1 MMYINNNIKVDKR
14 SPRGIPLYYI
24 KFQKITE
31 KIFDA
36 MKVIIQQ
43 KLFSTFLLDIIPI
56 TNIQG

>member
-1 MMYINNNIKVDKR
+1 MWINNNIKLDKR
-14 SPRGIPLYYI
+14 SPRGIPLDYI

-36 MKVIIQQ
+36 MKAIIQQ
-43 KLFSTFLLDIIPI
+43 ELFITFLLDIIPI

>member
-1 MMYINNNIKVDKR
+1 MFVNNNIKLDKR
-14 SPRGIPLYYI
+14 SPRGIPLVYI

-36 MKVIIQQ
+36 IKAIIQQ

>member
-1 MMYINNNIKVDKR
+1 MYINNNIKVDKR

-36 MKVIIQQ
+36 MKAINPQQ

>member
-1 MMYINNNIKVDKR
+1 MYINNNIKVDKR
-14 SPRGIPLYYI
+14 SPREIPLYYI

-36 MKVIIQQ
+36 MKAIIQQ
-43 KLFSTFLLDIIPI
+43 KLFSTVLLNIIPI

>member
-1 MMYINNNIKVDKR
+1 MYIDNNIKVYKR

-36 MKVIIQQ
+36 MKAI
-43 KLFSTFLLDIIPI
+43 KNTTKAF
-56 TNIQG
+56 